1 MATQSHQ
8 IVPFRE
14 KVSSVRKMFQDR
26 QKQMQATLP
35 KVITPER
42 LMTLAMAAIQNTP
55 KLMDCDQLSFVNAVI
70 GAGRLG
76 LEPDGLLGQAYLVPF
91 KGKVVLVP
99 GYKGLLKLARNS
111 GQLSTIQAHAVYEK
125 DHFTFC
131 YGLDPKLEHTPTQ
144 EDEPGSVAAFYAV
157 ARLKDGSV
165 QFEVMWRKQVDKIRD
180 SSQGYQAAKK
190 FNSSSPWDTHY
201 DEMGKKTVLRRLCK
215 MLPASVE
222 LQIAI
227 KADEAADDGRDQ
239 EFDIID
245 ISASEEEPKPSKL
258 DTIVD
263 AERAKQAAAQTNGET
278 KPEPQKQEKKESKP
292 RGISNPKPAE
302 NPDYATGGDPDPFL
316 DHPPF
321 AEREPGQEG

>member
-1 MATQSHQ
+1 
-8 IVPFRE
+8 
-14 KVSSVRKMFQDR
+14 MFADR
-26 QKQMQATLP
+26 QKQMLAILP

-42 LMTLAMAAIQNTP
+42 LMTLAMAAVQNTP

-76 LEPDGLLGQAYLVPF
+76 LEPDGLLGQAYLVPY
-91 KGKVVLVP
+91 KNKVQLIT

-111 GQLSTIQAHAVYEK
+111 GQISTIQAHAVYEK

-144 EDEPGSVAAFYAV
+144 EDDAGQIVAFYAV

-165 QFEVMWRKQVDKIRD
+165 QFEVMWRKQVDRVRNQSEGYRAFKDGKIRT
-180 SSQGYQAAKK
+180 
-190 FNSSSPWDTHY
+190 NPWETHY

-227 KADEAADDGRDQ
+227 QADDAADDGRTQ
-239 EFDIID
+239 EFDIDLIPD
-245 ISASEEEPKPSKL
+245 AEEGEGNESGNGSKL
-258 DTIVD
+258 DAIVD
-263 AERAKQAAAQTNGET
+263 ADKEKQAAKTTNGGNQEASQKPAT
-278 KPEPQKQEKKESKP
+278 KEESKP
-292 RGISNPKPAE
+292 KQTSKGKKEQPVAAAMEGNPTYSDKE
-302 NPDYATGGDPDPFL
+302 PDPFTPGGDL
-316 DHPPF
+316 F
-321 AEREPGQEG
+321 EREPGCDDV